1 MVTSHRMPDNA
12 DVPAIA
18 ADDRQPVSTE
28 NRSTPAAQPLAAW
41 FPAMPDGAQSVF
53 GPIADYRSA
62 LLPGEARA
70 VHRAVASRQR
80 EHATGRVFA
89 RTAIAALGLVPAPL
103 LTGPAREPVWPAGVV
118 GAISHSRSLAWA
130 AAARQDAGM
139 MGLGVDLEQFGRLQ
153 PSLYDRLFTRDEVGF
168 IEATDVESATLLF
181 SAKEAIYKAVFPLAG
196 RFIGFQEVELTIN
209 APRDAF
215 RARYLGDYEPNRVM
229 EQGSGYLRSEDGC
242 AFSAFTITAR

>member
-12 DVPAIA
+12 NVTAITA
-18 ADDRQPVSTE
+18 GDRQLVITE

-41 FPAMPDGAQSVF
+41 FPAMPDSAQSVF

-70 VHRAVASRQR
+70 VDRAVESRQR

-89 RTAIAALGLVPAPL
+89 RTAIAALGIVAAPL
-103 LTGPAREPVWPAGVV
+103 LTGPAREPIWPAGIV

-130 AAARQDAGM
+130 AAARQDSGII
-139 MGLGVDLEQFGRLQ
+139 GLGIDLEQFGRLQ
-153 PSLYDRLFTRDEVGF
+153 PSLYRRLFTREEVRF
-168 IEATDVESATLLF
+168 IEATDAESATLLF

-209 APRDAF
+209 AQRNAF
-215 RARYLGDYEPNRVM
+215 RVRYLGDHEPNRVM
-229 EQGSGYLRSEDGC
+229 EQGSGYLRSDNDC
-242 AFSAFTITAR
+242 AFSAFAISAR